1 MSKKLLKAVALASLA
16 AFAAGCASKYEP
28 RETIIDEER
37 RESASQRVKAPQSVV
52 ERRAYEKGV
61 QDVLTDMKGKMR
73 ARDRFTWEAPII
85 ECGVTIP
92 GRVVN
97 GMLIPSHEQCVQIA
111 PGRWIE
117 EAPTYLPVLGAND
130 E

>member
-1 MSKKLLKAVALASLA
+1 MFKKLRNASLLISIA
-16 AFAAGCASKYEP
+16 LICAGCSSNYEP
-28 RETIIDEER
+28 RESIVDEAKAAEKPKI
-37 RESASQRVKAPQSVV
+37 QAPQSVQ

-73 ARDRFTWEAPII
+73 ARNRFTWDAPII
-85 ECGVTIP
+85 QCGVQIP

-97 GMLIPSHEQCVQIA
+97 GMMVPSHEECVQIA
-111 PGRWIE
+111 PGRWTE
-117 EAPTYLPVLGAND
+117 EAPTFLPALGASN